1 MTDFDDSFAD
11 AAFSGLFRAADLV
24 SAVSGNTPLGEAARV
39 TSIALHS
46 AEGLIGELR
55 RESDGSV
62 RLVQALEQ
70 AAGASANKAAHL
82 AGLRE
87 ALLQLPLP
95 RDASAAE
102 QDKYVDAIM
111 AEVTR
116 RMP

>member
-1 MTDFDDSFAD
+1 MTNDIITNDTVASLFKVAD
-11 AAFSGLFRAADLV
+11 TVANEFGAPPIVAIGLHA
-24 SAVSGNTPLGEAARV
+24 
-39 TSIALHS
+39 

-62 RLVQALEQ
+62 RLVQAREQ

-87 ALLQLPLP
+87 ALLRLPLP

-111 AEVTR
+111 AEVAR